1 MELIIALAALYLMP
15 LLFICYAI
23 VEERQQRQMLIHR
36 NHLYTITRM
45 HNGTTRTRTVFLKH
59 EGPRIYMRTN
69 PNHRYQMLCYVDDV
83 ISLHR
88 HAR

>member
-1 MELIIALAALYLMP
+1 MELVIALAALYLMP

-23 VEERQQRQMLIHR
+23 IEERQQRQMMIHP
-36 NHLYTITRM
+36 NHLYTITHQ
-45 HNGTTRTRTVFLKH
+45 HNGTQQTKTAFLKH

-69 PNHRYQMLCYVDDV
+69 PTHRYRMLCYVDDV
-83 ISLHR
+83 ITLHR